1 MPKYSIIFLLRSD
14 LKNSK
19 GESPIALILSV
30 ANQKKKLGTGI
41 TLRPEFWDKE
51 NKCAIYISTKKA
63 KEQFP
68 HLDPDLLLYADEIKE
83 INSQLQRIQLAI
95 ENIIKLFE
103 FNNIPYS
110 SESVLNEYRSKKKS
124 LVKREDTSNFVFD
137 YIDQYIA
144 ENAPSRMKG
153 SMSVYK
159 ALKMHLQSFQEARKR
174 KITFSEMDYD
184 FFQAFQNFLF
194 EHVTSKGRTL
204 NNITIAKQ
212 LSTLKT
218 FLGYAKR
225 SGINVNSGYKDF
237 VIKRQKLEVIALS
250 EEEFLKVYRF
260 DLSNNPRLD
269 RVRDVFC
276 FSCMVG
282 YRYSDLA
289 QLKRYHIKDGMI
301 YLTTKKTK
309 KPLETPI
316 NKIAEEILQK
326 YQEDERPIP
335 VISNQKYNRYLT
347 ELFKLIGLNEE
358 IEIIRFRGSER
369 ITKLVPK
376 WALLTAHSGR
386 KSFASMLLEKGVQ
399 PQIIMELGG
408 WTDFKS
414 FQRYIKINK
423 NTMRNALLN
432 AWR

>member
-1 MPKYSIIFLLRSD
+1 
-14 LKNSK
+14 
-19 GESPIALILSV
+19 
-30 ANQKKKLGTGI
+30 
-41 TLRPEFWDKE
+41 
-51 NKCAIYISTKKA
+51 
-63 KEQFP
+63 
-68 HLDPDLLLYADEIKE
+68 
-83 INSQLQRIQLAI
+83 
-95 ENIIKLFE
+95 
-103 FNNIPYS
+103 
-110 SESVLNEYRSKKKS
+110 
-124 LVKREDTSNFVFD
+124 
-137 YIDQYIA
+137 
-144 ENAPSRMKG
+144 
-153 SMSVYK
+153 
-159 ALKMHLQSFQEARKR
+159 
-174 KITFSEMDYD
+174 
-184 FFQAFQNFLF
+184 
-194 EHVTSKGRTL
+194 
-204 NNITIAKQ
+204 
-212 LSTLKT
+212 
-218 FLGYAKR
+218 
-225 SGINVNSGYKDF
+225 
-237 VIKRQKLEVIALS
+237 VIALS

-376 WALLTAHSGR
+376 WELLTAHSGR